1 MVRTTVTLD
10 DDVAVA
16 VERLRRELGLG
27 TSAAV
32 NALARQG
39 LARKSRLPG
48 SFTQRV
54 SSLGPGRIPLDDI
67 GAALDLVEGEPHRG

>member
-1 MVRTTVTLD
+1 MRTTVTLD

-16 VERLRRELGLG
+16 VDQLRRERGLG

-39 LARKSRLPG
+39 LAQGTTTPG
-48 SFTQRV
+48 TFRQQV
-54 SSLGPGRIPLDDI
+54 SSLGTARIPLDDVA
-67 GAALDLVEGEPHRG
+67 GALAVLEHEAHRG

>member
-1 MVRTTVTLD
+1 MRTTVTLD
-10 DDVAVA
+10 DDIAVA

-39 LARKSRLPG
+39 LARKSRPPG

-54 SSLGPGRIPLDDI
+54 SSLGPGRIPLDDVA
-67 GAALDLVEGEPHRG
+67 GALDLLEGESPRG

>member
-1 MVRTTVTLD
+1 MTLD

-16 VERLRRELGLG
+16 VEHLRRERGLG

-39 LARKSRLPG
+39 LATADHRPETFS
-48 SFTQRV
+48 QQV
-54 SSLGPGRIPLDDI
+54 SSLGAARIPLDDI
-67 GAALDLVEGEPHRG
+67 GAALEILEGEAHRA